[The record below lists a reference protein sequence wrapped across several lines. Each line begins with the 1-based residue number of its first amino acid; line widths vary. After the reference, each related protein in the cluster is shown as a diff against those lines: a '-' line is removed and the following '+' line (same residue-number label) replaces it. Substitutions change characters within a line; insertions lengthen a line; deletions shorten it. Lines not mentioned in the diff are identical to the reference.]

1 MNYQHKELAAG
12 RWFRMNLIEQLAN
25 AGSEVERAL
34 KWRDKG
40 NCALSE
46 QAVERALE
54 LLTLTI
60 IDPRHRT
67 RLRELT
73 RVRETLADFFL
84 GDNQYGS
91 TADSWR
97 NYFGAFAYAARVN
110 SRTGF

>member
-1 MNYQHKELAAG
+1 MNYRHKELAAG
-12 RWFRMNLIEQLAN
+12 RWFGMSLVEQLAN

-40 NCALSE
+40 NRELSD

-73 RVRETLADFFL
+73 RVRETLADFF
-84 GDNQYGS
+84 YGGNRYGG
-91 TADSWR
+91 TAAGWR
-97 NYFGAFAYAARVN
+97 NYFGAFAYAARAT
-110 SRTGF
+110 R